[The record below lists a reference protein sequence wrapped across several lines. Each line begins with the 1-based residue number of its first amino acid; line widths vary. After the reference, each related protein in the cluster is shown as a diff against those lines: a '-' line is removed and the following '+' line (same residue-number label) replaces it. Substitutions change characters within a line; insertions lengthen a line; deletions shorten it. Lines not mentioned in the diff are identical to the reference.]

1 MFFTLTPD
9 KKKAENALNRFMY
22 LVDDVKESVANG
34 SLQLGIS
41 GVAFFSATELD
52 LFFYLRERGVA
63 ASNFNRF
70 CLDDEKREELRA
82 HGYRTVKMMDV
93 DKMSVKFD
101 FNTAFGK
108 VAQNQEI
115 VMSCKTKSELIR
127 KSFNGGLFAAN
138 ADAMTFAPPLLRF
151 FQDWAAT
158 PRGLMI
164 EMSTRLVDD
173 DKTSTQT
180 LGQHASVVSRMWPEC
195 VVMTESGKGIMLA
208 GGSTCWS
215 TFEAAMEHVHSS
227 TLSSRPV
234 YLITNCGYGS
244 RTYSDLASRRVTHM
258 YVAFSGSNVNN
269 ILTKYQAITRGNG
282 WFRSGDARVKI
293 LISEADWAA
302 VGALE
307 SLTEMMFST
316 YPHVPTNLSVLHAG
330 ILSDYGYAHGLNE
343 AAKRCRSDVMQGGV
357 TKRARISR
365 GINEELWNHVSWQ
378 AKVRP
383 GMDAY
388 DPEFVNACD
397 EALLSDVAPGA
408 MITTKLE
415 LIRVN
420 DNDAA
425 QLNMIFKEG
434 SKLPGSRCRI
444 YPEIREKGGL
454 ARLIRTGSSSAHTY
468 HCSNIN
474 PQHIKSQHY
483 VSIWAYMKM
492 FPDVAQVIVRKGTP
506 EQAIAA
512 QKVIFHT
519 FVEGLKGVAVN
530 FA

>member
-34 SLQLGIS
+34 SLHLGIS

-70 CLDDEKREELRA
+70 CLDDEKREELRT

-115 VMSCKTKSELIR
+115 VMSKSEPCGR
-127 KSFNGGLFAAN
+127 FDGGLFAAH

-173 DKTSTQT
+173 DKKSTQT

-343 AAKRCRSDVMQGGV
+343 AAKRCRIELKQSPVE
-357 TKRARISR
+357 KRQRTSR
-365 GINEELWNHVSWQ
+365 VINEDLWNHHIWGSVS
-378 AKVRP
+378 VRP
-383 GMDAY
+383 GAGPF
-388 DPEFVNACD
+388 DPAFVAACSEELIAD
-397 EALLSDVAPGA
+397 VSLGALL
-408 MITTKLE
+408 TTKLHLLE
-415 LIRVN
+415 VDHVDRT
-420 DNDAA
+420 
-425 QLNMIFKEG
+425 QLVAVFKQ
-434 SKLPGSRCRI
+434 GSRLTGMSSRVYQRVKSVVNSMASI
-444 YPEIREKGGL
+444 
-454 ARLIRTGSSSAHTY
+454 IRTGDARSQTFNVTN
-468 HCSNIN
+468 CNPKNILA
-474 PQHIKSQHY
+474 QHY
-483 VSIWAYMKM
+483 RSMWTYSAQYPAFV
-492 FPDVAQVIVRKGTP
+492 QVIARDVLR
-506 EQAIAA
+506 EEA
-512 QKVIFHT
+512 QEVGALVFHT
-519 FVEGLKGVAVN
+519 FAEGLKGVMINLA
-530 FA
+530 